1 MHSALEIAELIGLI
15 CAEVSVSSPQ
25 WEAKRDLNSM
35 ARACRSF
42 SEPALDFLWK
52 DQCGITNVL
61 ATMADD
67 LWQIKRYRGG
77 LLLHPLRHIRPQ
89 DWVRFDFYARRVR
102 VFSWPDSPSPV
113 PGTWPTVFALLAA
126 SIPVDHVFPN
136 LKSLSWAAVKGSHSP
151 FLHLFLSPG
160 LETISMTK
168 LSGDAH
174 LSLLPSLA
182 IYLPRL
188 KSVTIST
195 TTRWPQGQS
204 EHTTMIR
211 SLAYL
216 ERLNVPSLDQSA
228 FTHLSELPGLTSFS
242 IREGPHFVP
251 VREPSDTPTFPALRQ
266 ISLPNTPPAF
276 LLVLLAMISARSL
289 RRFHVVTY
297 LAPTCAETTQL
308 YALLAACSHPHE
320 FTGLSLE
327 TQPSSVP
334 HFGAQIL
341 DGPIPAAAL
350 RPLLQF
356 RNLSRIRLSPSTGFD
371 LDDAFLADLA
381 RAWPAVRSLRL
392 GGSEDESVSYYR
404 RPPSRVTLRGLRAL
418 AHGCPVL
425 HTLALPFNA
434 LIVPTLAPDEPL
446 PSPPSSLSDLVLYDT
461 PLADPGAVAAY
472 LGVIFPMLS
481 DIRTAAFD
489 EHDDADVE
497 EEAYALDALWGQVNE
512 IVTSSSAEG
521 T

>member
-1 MHSALEIAELIGLI
+1 MHPALEIAELVGLI
-15 CAEVSVSSPQ
+15 CAEVSVSSHQ
-25 WEAKRDLNSM
+25 QRETKRDLNSM

-52 DQCGITNVL
+52 DQPGMTNIL

-67 LWQIKRYRGG
+67 LWQKRHGGVVIVLRPIKS
-77 LLLHPLRHIRPQ
+77 Q

-102 VFSWPDSPSPV
+102 VFSWPDSSRLV
-113 PGTWPTVFALLAA
+113 SDTWTAVFSLLAA
-126 SIPVDHVFPN
+126 SIPVDHLFPN
-136 LKSLSWAAVKGSHSP
+136 LKSLSWTAVGQAYSP
-151 FLHLFLSPG
+151 FLHLFMSPD
-160 LETISMTK
+160 LETISMRR

-182 IYLPRL
+182 IHSPRL
-188 KSVTIST
+188 KSVTIF
-195 TTRWPQGQS
+195 TTRQPQGQS

-211 SLAYL
+211 SLVYL
-216 ERLNVPSLDQSA
+216 EKLDVPSLDQSA

-242 IREGPHFVP
+242 IRVGPHFVP
-251 VREPSDTPTFPALRQ
+251 VHGPSDTPTFPALRQ

-276 LLVLLAMISARSL
+276 LFVLLTMISARSL
-289 RRFHVVTY
+289 RSFHVVTSSS
-297 LAPTCAETTQL
+297 PTRAETTRL

-320 FTGLSLE
+320 FTDVSVE
-327 TQPSSVP
+327 TQPSP
-334 HFGAQIL
+334 APFFGTQIL
-341 DGPIPAAAL
+341 DEPIPTTAL
-350 RPLLQF
+350 LPLLQF
-356 RNLSRIRLSPSTGFD
+356 RNLSRICLAPPAGFD
-371 LDDAFLADLA
+371 LDDAFLTDLA
-381 RAWPAVRSLRL
+381 RAWPAVLSLRL
-392 GGSEDESVSYYR
+392 GGSEDEIVSYYR

-512 IVTSSSAEG
+512 IVTSSSAAG